1 MWANIGLVFFVA
13 CCFIENYVEFPQA
26 IFLPALLYCAALS
39 SANLQAESGATELD
53 SAAAVGRRAGR
64 PR

>member
-1 MWANIGLVFFVA
+1 VFFVA

-39 SANLQAESGATELD
+39 SANLPAESGATELD